1 MAMTF
6 RPRYITFD
14 CYGTLIDFQIHAVT
28 RTLLA
33 DRVDLAR
40 MPLFLA
46 DFSAYRFDEAL
57 GSWKPYAEVIEA
69 ALRRCCRRWGVSYRD
84 ADALQLYEAVPTW
97 GPHPDVPAALATLA
111 REFPLVI
118 LSNASDSQ
126 IHRNVA
132 RLGAP
137 FHAVL
142 TAEQAQ
148 AYKPRLRAFEYML
161 DRLGCDPGELLHV
174 SSSLRYDLMSAHD
187 VGIRHCAYVERGHGP
202 STSYYGHPTL
212 KDLAELPALVGL
224 K

>member
-1 MAMTF
+1 
-6 RPRYITFD
+6 
-14 CYGTLIDFQIHAVT
+14 
-28 RTLLA
+28 
-33 DRVDLAR
+33 
-40 MPLFLA
+40 
-46 DFSAYRFDEAL
+46 
-57 GSWKPYAEVIEA
+57 
-69 ALRRCCRRWGVSYRD
+69 VSYRD

-97 GPHPDVPAALATLA
+97 GPHPDVPPALATLA